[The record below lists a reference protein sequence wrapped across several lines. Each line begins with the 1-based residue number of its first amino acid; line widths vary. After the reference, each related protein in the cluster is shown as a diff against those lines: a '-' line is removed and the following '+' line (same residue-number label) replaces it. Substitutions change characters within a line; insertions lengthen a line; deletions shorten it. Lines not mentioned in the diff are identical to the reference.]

1 MKFAVRRYM
10 AKEGRRFSIWRF
22 IKRLLIGL
30 VSSVVALVAIS
41 WILVLIFEKD
51 VIRFATDKLNSNLNS
66 EISFE
71 SVDLTIL
78 KTFPYAS
85 LEFKNVSCNEYLP
98 SKKPVKPLFK
108 ASYLYLQFNVWD
120 LFSGKYSVKR
130 ITLKDADLNLYRD
143 KKGQDN
149 WHIWKEDKNPAP
161 EKENFSFKLSSVK
174 LDDVRA
180 TYTDL
185 QADGHIEMDVKH
197 LYLSGNFTEKNY
209 KLSSES
215 ELVLKRLQWG
225 DASVPGPLNL
235 ELNATLQ
242 VDNEKNTYKISYCSL
257 DLEGMSI
264 SCEGGLVDME
274 EGLYSDISFSGK
286 KLDIEKVLNLIPAKY
301 TAFRSDY
308 DGSGIIDISGHFK
321 GFLDNGDLPETA
333 IEFTGKDISFLAR
346 EENIKLSDVQ
356 FSGAF
361 NFSPN
366 DKSKSKINLKS
377 FSGRL
382 PSSDFSGSFSLV
394 DFSRPH
400 IKLNLK
406 AKIDLGEFFT
416 FYPVDTLEKISGR
429 MDADIAFDGLMSNGS
444 QFRVEDLTQA
454 SVSGS
459 LLFQSVGMQVKKSPF
474 GFDEVSG
481 RLEFKNNDVFVREL
495 TGFIAGNDFAL
506 NGEALNLLPYLFV
519 PQQNLVIKA
528 DLDCRSLSAEKFF
541 TGESTKSSATML
553 PDHVSLELNAH
564 IGKFIY
570 KKFEATDIKGKINL
584 YNKVLS
590 AEGVYMKTLG
600 GSVFL
605 NGVADNRGNG
615 FQIALNGNLTTV
627 SVSDLFYRF
636 DNFGQKAIDHEHLKG
651 TLTAFVEFSAAFSP
665 ELKIDESSIY
675 LKTDL
680 EITNGELIRF
690 EPLKALAGWV
700 KIEELENIRF
710 AKLKNTIYIKD
721 KKVIIP
727 EMAVY
732 SNALDINISGEHKF
746 DNYVDYSF
754 NLFLGDILANKFKL
768 RRRPD
773 KQGEFGELIPDK
785 GRTRLFVRMFGP
797 GDNPQFSYDK
807 SAVRQ
812 KLNQDIQV
820 EKTNVKNILD
830 AEFGRIKNDS
840 LLKNDEYLKQK
851 NDKREKKRK
860 ASQGSDEFEFE

>member
-1 MKFAVRRYM
+1 M
-10 AKEGRRFSIWRF
+10 AQVGRRFNIWRF
-22 IKRLLIGL
+22 IKRLLVWVMSSVLGL
-30 VSSVVALVAIS
+30 VLLLWILALV
-41 WILVLIFEKD
+41 FEKD
-51 VIRFATDKLNSNLNS
+51 VIRFATEKLNSNLNS

-108 ASYLYLQFNVWD
+108 ASYLYLQFNIWD

-130 ITLKDADLNLYRD
+130 ITLRDADLNMYRD
-143 KKGQDN
+143 KNGHDN
-149 WHIWKEDKNPAP
+149 WHIWKEDKNPQP
-161 EKENFSFKLSSVK
+161 EKEKFSFKLSAVK
-174 LDDVRA
+174 LDKVRLN
-180 TYTDL
+180 YIDL
-185 QADGHIEMDVKH
+185 QSDGYIEMDVKQ
-197 LYLSGNFTEKNY
+197 LYLSGNFTEKKY

-215 ELVLKRLQWG
+215 KMLLKRLQWG
-225 DASVPGPLNL
+225 EASVPGPLQL

-257 DLEGMSI
+257 DLEGMSLY
-264 SCEGGLVDME
+264 CEGGFVNMK
-274 EGLYSDISFSGK
+274 EGLYTEVSFNGK
-286 KLDIEKVLNLIPAKY
+286 KLDIAKVLNLIPEKY
-301 TAFRSDY
+301 TAFRNDY
-308 DGSGIIDISGHFK
+308 DGKGIVDISGNMK
-321 GFLDNGDLPETA
+321 GFLTEGQLPQLSLEY
-333 IEFTGKDISFLAR
+333 IGKNISFTAR
-346 EENIKLSDVQ
+346 EEKLKLDDVQ
-356 FSGAF
+356 FTGSF
-361 NFSPN
+361 DYFPNDQQKSKLVLTNFSG
-366 DKSKSKINLKS
+366 K
-377 FSGRL
+377 L
-382 PSSDFSGSFSLV
+382 PSSEFSGSFLLS
-394 DFSRPH
+394 DFTAPRL
-400 IKLNLK
+400 KLALK
-406 AKIDLGEFFT
+406 AKIDLREFFA

-429 MDADIAFDGLMSNGS
+429 LEADIAFEGAMSSGNS
-444 QFRVEDLTQA
+444 FKREDLIKA
-454 SVSGS
+454 SMAGV
-459 LLFQSVGMQVKKSPF
+459 LLFENVGLQVKKSPF

-481 RLEFKNNDVFVREL
+481 RLEFNNKDVYVREL
-495 TGFIAGNDFAL
+495 SGFLAGNDFAL
-506 NGEALNLLPYLFV
+506 DGHALNLLPYLFI
-519 PQQNLVIKA
+519 PKQHLVVKG
-528 DLDCRSLSAEKFF
+528 DLVCKSLAAEKFF
-541 TGESTKSSATML
+541 TGESSKKTSTTVL
-553 PDHVSLELNAH
+553 PDYVSLELDVR
-564 IGKFIY
+564 IGKFIF
-570 KKFEATDIKGKINL
+570 KKFEAADIRGKINL

-615 FQIALNGNLTTV
+615 FKITLNGNLNEV

-636 DNFGQKAIDHEHLKG
+636 DNFGQTAIDHDHLKG
-651 TLTAFVEFSAAFSP
+651 TLDAFVEFSAAFSP
-665 ELKIDESSIY
+665 ELKTDESSIY
-675 LKTDL
+675 LRTDL
-680 EITNGELIRF
+680 EINNGELIRF

-732 SNALDINISGEHKF
+732 SNALDINISGEHRF

-754 NLFLGDILANKFKL
+754 NLYLGDILANKFKL

-785 GRTRLFVRMFGP
+785 GRTKLFVRMFGP

-807 SAVRQ
+807 SAVKQ

-840 LLKNDEYLKQK
+840 LLKSDEYLKQK
-851 NDKREKKRK
+851 NDKREKKRREAK
-860 ASQGSDEFEFE
+860 GSDEFEFE